1 MAKLKRKFIMEKI
14 NQLISYLIAIANFAK
29 DIHYSSCGE
38 AFYGKHLLADRL
50 QENIYDFIDQLK
62 EVCLLGNEIEPLS
75 SIEYLKAAISIIP
88 LKNNAD
94 DKANFIQMKELLI
107 ETLSLIE
114 ELSDLTRGEDNLI
127 GNIAQELEN
136 NLGLVNLQVKD

>member
-1 MAKLKRKFIMEKI
+1 MEKI